1 MCSAITL
8 TVADMDKS
16 ILDLINDFAQWKG
29 NSFTLAALIVQRQQ
43 EIDRQKLIDAGFPEA
58 SEVI

>member
-1 MCSAITL
+1 
-8 TVADMDKS
+8 MDKT
-16 ILDLINDFAQWKG
+16 ILDLINDFSQWKG

-43 EIDRQKLIDAGFPEA
+43 EIDRQKLIDAGFSEA